1 MRLADRLPM
10 TLKVNSRRTLTKM
23 NMQTL
28 MNLDLQVFRSV
39 AHHLSFT
46 KASQELYISQPAI
59 SKHIQKLEAAYHV
72 RLFDRLGNR
81 ISLTQ
86 AGRLLLKHSDVL
98 AADYQRLDFEM
109 NRLRQRVSGGIRI
122 GASTTISQYELPQML
137 ASFLKAY
144 PQTDVSVIS
153 GNSREVEAALMDGK
167 VDVGLVEGI
176 VRQPPCRYSLLMKDE
191 LVAIVRAG
199 HPLAQRGS
207 VAVGDLS
214 VQPLVLREMGSGTLD
229 VFERELK
236 KHRLTLADMNVQI
249 NLGSTES
256 IKRFILHSNCMG
268 IVSIR
273 AVRKEVLE
281 GELKV
286 LEIEG
291 MKLERD
297 FVFVEKHGESG
308 QLVNV
313 FKRFVTS
320 ECKG

>member
-1 MRLADRLPM
+1 MIDTRL
-10 TLKVNSRRTLTKM
+10 K
-23 NMQTL
+23 
-28 MNLDLQVFRSV
+28 VFRSV
-39 AHHLSFT
+39 ATHLSFT
-46 KASQELYISQPAI
+46 KAANELFISQPAI

-137 ASFLKAY
+137 ANFLKAY

-153 GNSREVEAALMDGK
+153 GNSREIEAALMDGK
-167 VDVGLVEGI
+167 IDIGLVEGI
-176 VRQPPCRYSLLMKDE
+176 VRQPPCKYSFLMKDE
-191 LVAIVRAG
+191 LVAIVRSG
-199 HPLAQRGS
+199 HPLTQRGS
-207 VAVGDLS
+207 ITIGDLCK
-214 VQPLVLREMGSGTLD
+214 QPLVLREMGSGTLD

-236 KHRLTLADMNVQI
+236 RHQLTLADMNVKLY
-249 NLGSTES
+249 LGSTES

-268 IVSIR
+268 IISIR

-286 LEIEG
+286 IEIED

-308 QLVNV
+308 QLVNI

>member
-1 MRLADRLPM
+1 
-10 TLKVNSRRTLTKM
+10 
-23 NMQTL
+23 
-28 MNLDLQVFRSV
+28 
-39 AHHLSFT
+39 
-46 KASQELYISQPAI
+46 
-59 SKHIQKLEAAYHV
+59 
-72 RLFDRLGNR
+72 
-81 ISLTQ
+81 
-86 AGRLLLKHSDVL
+86 
-98 AADYQRLDFEM
+98 
-109 NRLRQRVSGGIRI
+109 
-122 GASTTISQYELPQML
+122 
-137 ASFLKAY
+137 
-144 PQTDVSVIS
+144 
-153 GNSREVEAALMDGK
+153 MDGK

-313 FKRFVTS
+313 FKRFVAS

>member
-1 MRLADRLPM
+1 M
-10 TLKVNSRRTLTKM
+10 
-23 NMQTL
+23 
-28 MNLDLQVFRSV
+28 
-39 AHHLSFT
+39 
-46 KASQELYISQPAI
+46 
-59 SKHIQKLEAAYHV
+59 
-72 RLFDRLGNR
+72 FDRQGNR

-109 NRLRQRVSGGIRI
+109 NRLRQRISGGIRI

-137 ASFLKAY
+137 ANFLKAY

-153 GNSREVEAALMDGK
+153 GNSREIEAALMNGK
-167 VDVGLVEGI
+167 IDIGLVEGI
-176 VRQPPCRYSLLMKDE
+176 VRQPPCKYSFLMKDE
-191 LVAIVRAG
+191 LVAIVRSG
-199 HPLAQRGS
+199 HPLTQRGS
-207 VAVGDLS
+207 ITIGNLCK
-214 VQPLVLREMGSGTLD
+214 QPLVLREMGSGTLD

-236 KHRLTLADMNVQI
+236 RHQLTLADMNVKLY
-249 NLGSTES
+249 LGSTES

-268 IVSIR
+268 IISIR

-286 LEIEG
+286 IEIED
-291 MKLERD
+291 MKQERD